1 MDSSDEN
8 NKLVEFERL
17 NPVGKLVFLT
27 GTAFKAAE
35 QVVGY
40 TVTTLQS
47 IWDEAEKAFSDG
59 LSDTSQDAVILEEYP
74 SDTKGDKNEGEGQDS
89 EKAAQGSD

>member
-8 NKLVEFERL
+8 NKLVEFDRL

-27 GTAFKAAE
+27 GSAFKAAE
-35 QVVGY
+35 QVVEY
-40 TVTTLQS
+40 TVSALQS

-59 LSDTSQDAVILEEYP
+59 ISDSSDDAVILEEIN
-74 SDTKGDKNEGEGQDS
+74 SDSSGKKEAS
-89 EKAAQGSD
+89 KASKASQGTD